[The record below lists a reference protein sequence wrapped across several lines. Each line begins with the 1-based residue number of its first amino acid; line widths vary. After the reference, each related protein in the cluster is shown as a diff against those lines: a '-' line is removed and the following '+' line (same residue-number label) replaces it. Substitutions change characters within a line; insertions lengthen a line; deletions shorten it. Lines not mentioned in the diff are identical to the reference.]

1 MSVQNHSGTSGGSP
15 SSTLGQT
22 DALALGPRLEAVV
35 VAAAAA
41 VPEAS
46 ALVLLGV
53 KEPHHSV
60 VLAAARV
67 LVQEAGVWAEKDMN
81 GVGFGPCCDQLQRRL
96 TGVQSEKLGVWETR
110 VLEVN

>member
-1 MSVQNHSGTSGGSP
+1 MSVQNHAGTSGSSP

-22 DALALGPRLEAVV
+22 EALALGLRLEAVV

-46 ALVLLGV
+46 ALVHLVV
-53 KEPHHSV
+53 KEPHHGV

-67 LVQEAGVWAEKDMN
+67 LVQEAGVWVEKDMN
-81 GVGFGPCCDQLQRRL
+81 GVSFVPVRGDPGPL
-96 TGVQSEKLGVWETR
+96 
-110 VLEVN
+110 